1 MAEESSFKM
10 SQDYEVV
17 PLRKQRAYPIL
28 IEEWQHLKEKIRQIH
43 DDANFYHTIGS
54 VLLGVAGSALLT
66 ALTLDIPKPQGTTT
80 MPMPIVISWF
90 TFLAT
95 AACGSLSLY
104 FGKTQRD
111 VQRSNAAEVISHME
125 LIEKR
130 YEGAET

>member
-1 MAEESSFKM
+1 MTEESSFKI
-10 SQDYEVV
+10 SQDYEMVS
-17 PLRKQRAYPIL
+17 LRTQRAYPIL
-28 IEEWQHLKEKIRQIH
+28 IEEWQHLKGKIRLIH

-54 VLLGVAGSALLT
+54 LLLGVAGSALLT
-66 ALTLDIPKPQGTTT
+66 ALTLEIPKSQGTT

-90 TFLAT
+90 AFIAT

-104 FGKTQRD
+104 FAKTQRS

-130 YEGAET
+130 YEEP